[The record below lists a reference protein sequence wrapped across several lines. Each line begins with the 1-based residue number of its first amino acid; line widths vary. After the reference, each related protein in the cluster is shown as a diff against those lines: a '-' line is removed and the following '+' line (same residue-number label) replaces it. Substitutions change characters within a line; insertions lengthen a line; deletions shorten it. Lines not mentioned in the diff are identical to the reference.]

1 MKPKNKLLMHRRK
14 NNFSS
19 VRIKTSKHL
28 QEVMSKNITSDDL
41 SYYLILNTW
50 DKPSK
55 YIWDRLPDQGGT
67 TDLNVIDIFDIPNVL
82 SQMRSIVAKTPRQM
96 KVGED
101 SSSNAIPYSWLSGY
115 SQLPMLVVLHSVT
128 NKSGKQ
134 TLYPRMVTY
143 NGSIVAE
150 LGI

>member
-1 MKPKNKLLMHRRK
+1 
-14 NNFSS
+14 
-19 VRIKTSKHL
+19 
-28 QEVMSKNITSDDL
+28 MSRNITSDDL

-55 YIWDRLPDQGGT
+55 YIWDRLPGQEGT
-67 TDLNVIDIFDIPNVL
+67 KDLNVIDIFDIPNVL

-96 KVGED
+96 KAGED

>member
-1 MKPKNKLLMHRRK
+1 MTRRK
-14 NNFSS
+14 NNFST

-28 QEVMSKNITSDDL
+28 QEVMGENITSDDL

-50 DKPSK
+50 DKPSN
-55 YIWDRLPDQGGT
+55 YIWDRLPGEGGT
-67 TDLNVIDIFDIPNVL
+67 KDLN
-82 SQMRSIVAKTPRQM
+82 VAKTPRQLR
-96 KVGED
+96 GNED
-101 SSSNAIPYSWLSGY
+101 SSTGSPIPYSWLSGY

>member
-1 MKPKNKLLMHRRK
+1 MTRRK
-14 NNFSS
+14 NNFST

-28 QEVMSKNITSDDL
+28 QEVVGTNITSDDL

-50 DKPSK
+50 DKPSE
-55 YIWDRLPDQGGT
+55 YIWDRLPGEGGT
-67 TDLNVIDIFDIPNVL
+67 KDLNVIDIFDIPNVL
-82 SQMRSIVAKTPRQM
+82 SQMRSIVAKTPRQLR
-96 KVGED
+96 GNDD
-101 SSSNAIPYSWLSGY
+101 SSTGSSIPYSWLSGY